1 MNNKKQLLQLKNP
14 IYRKI
19 MKKKA
24 VDDFMNT
31 LKNFDQNKMVKDITR
46 KDVEKI
52 IGVKLDKFLDML
64 GNIS

>member
-1 MNNKKQLLQLKNP
+1 MNKKNLVQLKNP

-31 LKNFDQNKMVKDITR
+31 LKMFDQDKKIKDITR
-46 KDVEKI
+46 KEVEKI
-52 IGVKLDKFLDML
+52 IESKLEKFIDVLSKL
-64 GNIS
+64 